1 MKIKQSDIE
10 KMLRAKNH
18 VVSARIDAVMVEKIK
33 HFGMTPQTAIVAA
46 LQTFLGIKDSDYS
59 DFVIDQD

>member
-18 VVSARIDAVMVEKIK
+18 VISARIDAVMAEKIK
-33 HFGMTPQTAIVAA
+33 HFGMTPQTAIIAA
-46 LQTFLGIKDSDYS
+46 LNSFLGIKDSDYS